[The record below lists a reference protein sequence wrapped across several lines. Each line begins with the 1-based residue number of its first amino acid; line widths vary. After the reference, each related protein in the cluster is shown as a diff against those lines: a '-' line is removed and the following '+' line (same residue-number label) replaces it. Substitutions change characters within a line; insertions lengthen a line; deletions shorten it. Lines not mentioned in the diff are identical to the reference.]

1 MAMTFNEKLTCCIS
15 KLMDIDKPDY
25 PMNEANYYVDFIEL
39 LALFSGKDGIA
50 YGDINDRFFGEP
62 DENNSSEQ
70 NDINESFIDG
80 LFLLIEERIVQ
91 YGDLYPFM
99 IVNEYTFVLKDE
111 ISYNQKIYLFLLLS
125 SSLDIFK
132 SFISELT
139 SDFESLSHNA
149 IQHFLPKA
157 IIKSFGKNSEYT
169 GTAIEKIKKLA
180 EDIGLP
186 IKDSNFNCIGSRN
199 VQERGLDVVGW
210 LPFTDNCYNKMV
222 FLCQCACGKNYE
234 YKQHETRRFRSYY
247 DFYKTRPQHT
257 LFIPYSLINPKNGYF
272 YHSDY
277 IEEDCLLFERLRILY
292 LTKDTDIFNQLQSKK
307 IVEKCIEYCNM
318 QTT

>member
-210 LPFTDNCYNKMV
+210 LPFTDNLP
-222 FLCQCACGKNYE
+222 FPE
-234 YKQHETRRFRSYY
+234 
-247 DFYKTRPQHT
+247 
-257 LFIPYSLINPKNGYF
+257 
-272 YHSDY
+272 
-277 IEEDCLLFERLRILY
+277 
-292 LTKDTDIFNQLQSKK
+292 
-307 IVEKCIEYCNM
+307 
-318 QTT
+318 